1 VAITIVY
8 RSGKKD
14 EVLGVA
20 APGQNLWSVGAQQP
34 TDRWCVPACLRGWV
48 VSVWWDCCCCGRAGD

>member
-1 VAITIVY
+1 MY

-20 APGQNLWSVGAQQP
+20 APGQNLWSVGAQPPQ
-34 TDRWCVPACLRGWV
+34 DRWYVRGPRASV
-48 VSVWWDCCCCGRAGD
+48 VI

>member
-8 RSGKKD
+8 RAGKKD

-20 APGQNLWSVGAQQP
+20 APGQNLWSVGAQPP
-34 TDRWCVPACLRGWV
+34 TDRW
-48 VSVWWDCCCCGRAGD
+48 